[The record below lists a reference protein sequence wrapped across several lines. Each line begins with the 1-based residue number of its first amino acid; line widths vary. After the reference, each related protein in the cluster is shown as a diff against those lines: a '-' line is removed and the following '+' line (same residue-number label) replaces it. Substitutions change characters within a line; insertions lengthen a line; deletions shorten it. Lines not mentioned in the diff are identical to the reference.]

1 VVTARAEITEKLLAA
16 LDGVSGLRPATPTAD
31 SRAALIPWDWDGIAI
46 DLDDDVVRI
55 RLVATRLP
63 LQPLLHSATDALR
76 PVLAGTP
83 WEGARLRLVVTDL
96 DRDAFFQS

>member
-1 VVTARAEITEKLLAA
+1 MTARAEITEMLLAA
-16 LDGVSGLRPATPTAD
+16 LAGVPGLRPATPAAD
-31 SRAALIPWDWDGIAI
+31 STAARIPWDWDGIAI

-63 LQPLLHSATDALR
+63 LQPLLHSATEVIR

-83 WEGARLRLVVTDL
+83 WEGVTLRLVVTDL
-96 DRDAFFQS
+96 DRDAFSAS

>member
-1 VVTARAEITEKLLAA
+1 MTARAETTEKLLAA
-16 LDGVSGLRPATPTAD
+16 LDGVSGLRPATPAAG

-55 RLVATRLP
+55 RLVATGLP
-63 LQPLLHSATDALR
+63 LQPLLHAAADAIR

-83 WEGARLRLVVTDL
+83 WAGATLRLVVTDL
-96 DRDAFFQS
+96 DRGAFG